1 MQNRTDNHAP
11 WSRPLQ
17 PSGVAR
23 PRQPVGE
30 NGLLYTPNEPD
41 RDEEIYAARAAAAR
55 RRATGLRPEAPSP
68 APEAKPIS
76 AQTLPVHADAVLYSS
91 ATGIHPQRE
100 PENAFEGEEDLR
112 YDPDA
117 DKPTQPGSLTR
128 RRRHR
133 DASAEAETARPEPEV
148 PVQQEPLQ
156 EKAQR
161 ARERVKAFSDSGTVR
176 RRTRALQAAAAG
188 EDAVPAG
195 ETPAEPTRPI
205 ASFAPRQARAEEPFT
220 DENDTGSSLL
230 VNTSNVPFGLRK
242 GLKWKLNNRPEAE
255 DEEAAGEDHMDSGR
269 MPVPVP
275 ASAAAPAKPR
285 RKGGNGFLIALI
297 VVMLLVAACGFL
309 WLSGMGEKLLDGIS
323 RAGSQPAEK
332 TIRTGEMSVV
342 PENAAVPT
350 ALVVTLST
358 DTSIADL
365 RLLNDQNQV
374 LAADVICNS
383 TGEDCLWICR
393 LVINEPYTGFIR
405 AQLLTRE
412 GDWIM
417 GSSSRYVNIN

>member
-23 PRQPVGE
+23 PRLPVGE

-41 RDEEIYAARAAAAR
+41 HDEAVYAARAAAAR
-55 RRATGLRPEAPSP
+55 RRAADLRPEATGP
-68 APEAKPIS
+68 APEPKPIS
-76 AQTLPVHADAVLYSS
+76 AQTSPIHADTVLYSS

-100 PENAFEGEEDLR
+100 PENLFEGEAELR

-117 DKPTQPGSLTR
+117 AKPTQPGSLTR
-128 RRRHR
+128 RRRQR
-133 DASAEAETARPEPEV
+133 GASADGETARTEPEV
-148 PVQQEPLQ
+148 PVQQEPLH

-161 ARERVKAFSDSGTVR
+161 AEEQVKAFSDSTTAR
-176 RRTRALQAAAAG
+176 RRTRALQAAAVA

-195 ETPAEPTRPI
+195 ETPADSARPI
-205 ASFAPRQARAEEPFT
+205 SSFAPRQAREEEPFT

-230 VNTSNVPFGLRK
+230 VNTSNVPFGLQK
-242 GLKWKLNNRPEAE
+242 GMKWKLKNRPEPE

-285 RKGGNGFLIALI
+285 RKGGNGFLVALI
-297 VVMLLVAACGFL
+297 AVMLLVAACGFL
-309 WLSGMGEKLLDGIS
+309 WLSGIGDKLLGGIHLL
-323 RAGSQPAEK
+323 RSQPAEK

-342 PENAAVPT
+342 PEDAAVPT

-358 DTSIADL
+358 DTTIADL
-365 RLLNDQNQV
+365 RLLNDQDQV
-374 LAADVICNS
+374 LAAEVICNS
-383 TGEDCLWICR
+383 SGEDCLWICR
-393 LVINEPYTGFIR
+393 LVISEPYTGFIR
-405 AQLLTRE
+405 AQLLTRD
-412 GDWIM
+412 GDWVM